1 MRLDAGGRWWSG
13 VQVVTVASERRE
25 WSRPDEDPYSDL
37 EIIGLEGLLA
47 DLSATRHQTLDE
59 ATLDHMPPGAGLGDR
74 FLVYLAPGTS
84 EVVACVGIVPAPR
97 PPLPVYRRDEVPD
110 TVDGAATAFLSNH
123 ALTGQPAAFEV
134 TVRRELD
141 SAETERLYLAWPQR
155 TKGFYSLAPDISLVG
170 AAEVSVR
177 EPRGQRFEGYLVIL
191 DVAPDPEVK
200 RHKLG
205 RVDALLLDTNS
216 RGAMRLRAGMHFQ
229 YQAANPAP

>member
-1 MRLDAGGRWWSG
+1 M
-13 VQVVTVASERRE
+13 
-25 WSRPDEDPYSDL
+25 

-47 DLSATRHQTLDE
+47 DLAATRHATLEE

-84 EVVACVGIVPAPR
+84 DVVACVGIVPAPR

-110 TVDGAATAFLSNH
+110 TVDVLATAWLSYH
-123 ALTGQPAAFEV
+123 HRTGQPAPFEV

-141 SAETERLYLAWPQR
+141 SAETERLYSAWPQR

-177 EPRGQRFEGYLVIL
+177 EPRGERFEGYLLIL
-191 DVAPDPEVK
+191 DIAPDPNVK
-200 RHKLG
+200 RYKHG
-205 RVDALLLDTNS
+205 RVDALLLQSNS
-216 RGAMRLRAGMHFQ
+216 RGALGLRAGMHFQ
-229 YQAANPAP
+229 YQAANPAQP